1 MANITFHQGG
11 VCLSDYCNIYYEII
25 FIIDCQLVT
34 NSFHTMAKTAGGLR
48 AEWVQCCFPGVMS
61 KMMRDG
67 DIHLTVSF
75 DTRHSTK
82 Y

>member
-1 MANITFHQGG
+1 MANITFHQGR
-11 VCLSDYCNIYYEII
+11 VCLSDCCNIYYEII
-25 FIIDCQLVT
+25 FIIDRQAT

-48 AEWVQCCFPGVMS
+48 AEWEQCCSPGVMS